1 MTIKAKILALVAAF
15 ALMAA
20 GISALGLATISDYDR
35 VIADYSRANDDA
47 FRAEHLSRVL
57 SETVIRIRNIYAATS
72 TAELDQRARALRA
85 NLADTWAVLADWK
98 AHLQPGEMPQFNQVQ
113 KDTQRVM
120 RFAQAVIVIA
130 RTQGPA
136 EAEKKGFVPAAV
148 SWRESFQDRLDAL
161 VADFH
166 QKLQAKQTELKAYQ
180 ARRITE
186 FLAIA
191 ASGTILLLLASL
203 WVAIHSIA
211 NPIRTIT
218 GSIIRISEGAYD
230 TVIPEHAADPGKT
243 DEISRLWAA
252 IAILRD
258 RSVELKRLNDAK
270 LELILD

>member
-20 GISALGLATISDYDR
+20 GISALGLVTIADYDR

-57 SETVIRIRNIYAATS
+57 SEVVIHIRTVYRTEPGPQLDRRI
-72 TAELDQRARALRA
+72 EALKA
-85 NLADTWAVLADWK
+85 NLADADAVLADWK
-98 AHLQPGEMPQFNQVQ
+98 AHLRPGEVPQFTRVQ
-113 KDTQRVM
+113 RDTQGM
-120 RFAQAVIVIA
+120 LGFARHLIDVA
-130 RTQGPA
+130 RTDGPA
-136 EAEKKGFVPAAV
+136 AAEKQGFTDAAIT
-148 SWRESFQDRLDAL
+148 WREGFQDRLDEV

-166 QKLQAKQTELKAYQ
+166 HKLQVKHDQLQAYQ

-203 WVAIHSIA
+203 WVAIRSIA
-211 NPIRTIT
+211 NPIKHVT

-230 TVIPEHAADPGKT
+230 TVIPEQAGDPGKA

-252 IAILRD
+252 IAILKD
-258 RSVELKRLNDAK
+258 RSVELKRINDAK

>member
-20 GISALGLATISDYDR
+20 GISALGLATIADYDR
-35 VIADYSRANDDA
+35 VIADYSRASDDA

-72 TAELDQRARALRA
+72 GGEVDQRTRALEA
-85 NLADTWAVLADWK
+85 NIADTQAVLADWQ
-98 AHLQPGEMPQFNQVQ
+98 AHMRPGEVPQFNRVQ
-113 KDTQRVM
+113 KDTQRVLT
-120 RFAQAVIVIA
+120 FAHTIIALA
-130 RTQGPA
+130 RTEGPA
-136 EAEKKGFVPAAV
+136 EAEKKGYVPAAV
-148 SWRESFQDRLDAL
+148 NWREGFQDRLDAM

-166 QKLQAKQTELKAYQ
+166 QKLQAKQAELKIYQ

-191 ASGTILLLLASL
+191 ATGTILLLLASL
-203 WVAIHSIA
+203 WVAIRSIA
-211 NPIRTIT
+211 NPIKTIT

-252 IAILRD
+252 IAILKD

-270 LELILD
+270 LELMLD

>member
-15 ALMAA
+15 ALVAA

-57 SETVIRIRNIYAATS
+57 SETVIRIRNIYAAAS
-72 TAELDQRARALRA
+72 GPELDQRTRALDA
-85 NLADTWAVLADWK
+85 NLADTQAVLADWK
-98 AHLQPGEMPQFNQVQ
+98 AHLRPGEVPQFDRVQ

-120 RFAQAVIVIA
+120 HFAQAIIVLA
-130 RTQGPA
+130 RTEGPA
-136 EAEKKGFVPAAV
+136 EAEKKGYVPAALA
-148 SWRESFQDRLDAL
+148 WREAFQDRLDAM

-166 QKLQAKQTELKAYQ
+166 QKLTVKQAQLKAYQ

-191 ASGTILLLLASL
+191 ATGTILLLLASL
-203 WVAIHSIA
+203 WIAIRSIA
-211 NPIRTIT
+211 NPIKTIT

-230 TVIPEHAADPGKT
+230 TVIPEHAVDPAKT

-252 IAILRD
+252 IAILKD

-270 LELILD
+270 LELMLD